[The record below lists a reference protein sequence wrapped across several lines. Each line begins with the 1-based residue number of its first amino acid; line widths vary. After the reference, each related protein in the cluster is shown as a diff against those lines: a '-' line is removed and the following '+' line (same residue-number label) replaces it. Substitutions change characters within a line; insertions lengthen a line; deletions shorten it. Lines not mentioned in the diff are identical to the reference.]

1 MSKKKSLTSEERV
14 AAVQE
19 YLDGKGG
26 YKAIARKYN
35 IGATTMKRMVCR
47 AKTEGIESVA
57 KASPYR
63 HYTNEIKEA
72 AVEDYLNGKGSL
84 SAWKSLFRIFSAVIC
99 GVDGIYVFFLTR
111 VTDFR

>member
-47 AKTEGIESVA
+47 AKT
-57 KASPYR
+57 
-63 HYTNEIKEA
+63 
-72 AVEDYLNGKGSL
+72 
-84 SAWKSLFRIFSAVIC
+84 
-99 GVDGIYVFFLTR
+99 
-111 VTDFR
+111 

>member
-63 HYTNEIKEA
+63 LSDKRQGKIQAHNTYKNHISHNNFYT
-72 AVEDYLNGKGSL
+72 
-84 SAWKSLFRIFSAVIC
+84 
-99 GVDGIYVFFLTR
+99 
-111 VTDFR
+111 

>member
-35 IGATTMKRMVCR
+35 IGATTMKSYG
-47 AKTEGIESVA
+47 K
-57 KASPYR
+57 
-63 HYTNEIKEA
+63 KE
-72 AVEDYLNGKGSL
+72 
-84 SAWKSLFRIFSAVIC
+84 
-99 GVDGIYVFFLTR
+99 R
-111 VTDFR
+111 VLVSKFKF

>member
-35 IGATTMKRMVCR
+35 IGATTMK
-47 AKTEGIESVA
+47 ESN
-57 KASPYR
+57 PLQR
-63 HYTNEIKEA
+63 HH
-72 AVEDYLNGKGSL
+72 
-84 SAWKSLFRIFSAVIC
+84 RIDTIPMK
-99 GVDGIYVFFLTR
+99 
-111 VTDFR
+111 